1 MGDLTMQSALPE
13 GKVVKAGV
21 FMSGLDLDIHNYR
34 PRLKY
39 LLTMYADFETVV
51 QALAFSF
58 SCIGSSEFCDLDS
71 YYFCLSILNLFFFKS
86 CFFLANGWLVL
97 YIKD

>member
-51 QALAFSF
+51 QALA
-58 SCIGSSEFCDLDS
+58 
-71 YYFCLSILNLFFFKS
+71 
-86 CFFLANGWLVL
+86 A
-97 YIKD
+97 